1 MKSKLRY
8 IFSVILL
15 LVSVAVFSNG
25 SAEAAN
31 QVKEFYQEN
40 YTDDNGRQWLRLEFC
55 MKDEK
60 IDISE
65 VADAS
70 TYSFKKA
77 FILKDTKLGNLD
89 AYYGFDRTIAK
100 SLTATA
106 GKISSSGSIQKG
118 TEKDLY
124 LTVFLAKQSSEQEVK
139 YYILPRDKKSKDK
152 KAKKYTRLII
162 EIAADVA
169 VETDDEDLG
178 FVSGVKGHTLV
189 VDPGHGGSD
198 SGAVGVRNLRECDV
212 TFDVSMKM
220 KKILE
225 NSGAKVIMTRT
236 TDVDVYGRNAS
247 ASQELQARC
256 DYVTPKT
263 DIFVCVHANAASN
276 PDGKGTETY
285 YCAGSNRGRQLANA
299 IQDNIIDLGKTVDR
313 GIKTANFYVL
323 KHTSVPAVL
332 IELGFVTN
340 PHDAALLGDKDFC
353 TKLAYAICKGIARYY
368 GGK

>member
-1 MKSKLRY
+1 MKSRLRY
-8 IFSVILL
+8 IFSVIML
-15 LVSVAVFSNG
+15 LVSVVAFSNG

-40 YTDDNGRQWLRLEFC
+40 YTDDNGRHWLRLEFC

-60 IDISE
+60 INISE
-65 VADAS
+65 VADNA
-70 TYSFKKA
+70 TYSFKKI
-77 FILKDTKLGNLD
+77 FVLKDTKQGSLD

-100 SLTATA
+100 SLTATT
-106 GKISSSGSIQKG
+106 GRISSGGSIQKG

-124 LTVFLAKQSSEQEVK
+124 LTVFLVKQSSEQEVK
-139 YYILPRDKKSKDK
+139 YYILPRDKNSKDK

-162 EIAADVA
+162 EVAADMA
-169 VETDDEDLG
+169 GEADDEDLG

-198 SGAVGVRNLRECDV
+198 SGAIGVGGLRECDV

-256 DYVTPKT
+256 DYVTPKS

-276 PDGKGTETY
+276 PEGKGTETY
-285 YCAGSNRGRQLANA
+285 YCAGSGKGRQLAEA

-340 PHDAALLGDKDFC
+340 RHDADLLGDKDFRS
-353 TKLAYAICKGIARYY
+353 KLAYAICKGIARYY
-368 GGK
+368 GSR